1 MHVSIYLLITFIV
14 AMSTMLTTLLLYV
27 IPASKGMLTSSTL
40 HARLLACS
48 SVLRLT
54 RCTYSTCLLTLE
66 FCTYSMQKNI
76 TSIVYIIM
84 TSPYKLIK
92 FSRHPTAVNSWQW
105 RPTIIKSLQEGS
117 AHTHN
122 SCGESREASVFTCP
136 QYHLNRTCSFKSQR
150 EGKVNPKL
158 VEICFSFVVICCCY
172 VCDYLSPLSS
182 CDRREM
188 GVTLPHTSRNPKSPP
203 PLLTWR

>member
-92 FSRHPTAVNSWQW
+92 FSRHPTALHGVAIVC
-105 RPTIIKSLQEGS
+105 RYYIIIWGLQAKLYRNCE
-117 AHTHN
+117 
-122 SCGESREASVFTCP
+122 VFFFFIVYNADVVTWWWW
-136 QYHLNRTCSFKSQR
+136 NVT
-150 EGKVNPKL
+150 
-158 VEICFSFVVICCCY
+158 SFVSIY
-172 VCDYLSPLSS
+172 
-182 CDRREM
+182 RRWHKIM
-188 GVTLPHTSRNPKSPP
+188 FSIFMVTLEWV
-203 PLLTWR
+203 L